1 MPRGL
6 RVFLHRSDNAVSM
19 ADGKGRKMNLEESAS
34 FLLVNQD
41 RLAERF
47 YERLFS
53 EHPETRQF
61 FAGIDMAH
69 QQSKLVSA
77 LVTVQRHA
85 TVGGWVSENYLRG
98 LGKKHVALKVT
109 PEMFPHFES
118 VLIKVLAELHE
129 INWSNF
135 LAVAWQDAIRASVK
149 IMLSEYPAE

>member
-1 MPRGL
+1 MVLFVAAARSAL
-6 RVFLHRSDNAVSM
+6 RSFGR
-19 ADGKGRKMNLEESAS
+19 KGRTMNLKESAS
-34 FLLVNQD
+34 FLLMNQD

-47 YERLFS
+47 YERLFK

-61 FAGIDMAH
+61 FRGIDMAH

-77 LVTVQRHA
+77 LVTVQRHS
-85 TVGGWVSENYLRG
+85 TVGGWVSENYLHG

-118 VLIKVLAELHE
+118 VLMKVLVELHE
-129 INWSNF
+129 NNWTNL
-135 LAVAWQDAIRASVK
+135 LADAWQDALRASVK